1 MIERIWSGRS
11 ALYLLLV
18 PFSLL
23 YGLISNLLRLSY
35 RWGWRE
41 AWRAPVPVVIVGNL
55 TAGGNG
61 KTPVVIWLVQALQQR
76 GLRVGVVS
84 RGYGGKAESYP
95 LVLNE
100 DTTTREA
107 GDEPVLIYQRT
118 GAAVA
123 VAPQRRLAVEALVSD
138 GEVDVIITD
147 DGLQH
152 YALAR
157 DIEIVVV
164 DGERRF
170 GNGWWLPAGPM
181 RERAARL
188 KSVTAVITNGGIAQP
203 GELSMQLVPGL
214 AVNLLSGERRPAAQ
228 LKNVVAMAGIGHPPR
243 FFNTLR
249 KQGVVT
255 QKEVSFA
262 DHQNYSADTLNA
274 LITNGQTLLMTE
286 KDAVKARAFAADSWW
301 YLPVDAMLPEEQ
313 SGALLN
319 KISALIPR

>member
-11 ALYLLLV
+11 ALYLLLL

-35 RWGWRE
+35 RWGWRK

-84 RGYGGKAESYP
+84 RGYGGKAEHYP
-95 LVLNE
+95 LVLGT

-107 GDEPVLIYQRT
+107 GDEPVLIFQRT

-123 VAPQRRLAVEALVSD
+123 VAPERRLAVEALVNGGS
-138 GEVDVIITD
+138 VDIIITD

-188 KSVTAVITNGGIAQP
+188 KSVTAVITNGGRAQAN
-203 GELSMQLVPGL
+203 ELPMQLVPGQ
-214 AVNLLSGERRPAAQ
+214 AVNLLSGERRPAGELQ
-228 LKNVVAMAGIGHPPR
+228 NVVAMAGIGHPPR

-249 KQGVVT
+249 QQGVLM
-255 QKEVSFA
+255 QKEVAFA
-262 DHQNYSADTLNA
+262 DHQNYSAEALNA
-274 LITNGQTLLMTE
+274 LTSPGQTLLMTE
-286 KDAVKARAFAADSWW
+286 KDAVKARAFAADNWW
-301 YLPVDAMLPEEQ
+301 YLPVDAVLPQDKSE
-313 SGALLN
+313 SLLN
-319 KISALIPR
+319 KISALIPS